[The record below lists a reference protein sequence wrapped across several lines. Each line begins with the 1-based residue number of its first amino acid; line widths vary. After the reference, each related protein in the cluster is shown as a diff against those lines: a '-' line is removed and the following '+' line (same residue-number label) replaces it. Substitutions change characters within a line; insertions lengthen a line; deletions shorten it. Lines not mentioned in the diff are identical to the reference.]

1 MLLATVFRFVPH
13 LYPRPMSTFLGWGR
27 RVRGLFADTKGPWGP
42 SGAGDDGGDPPSD
55 DGHSGPW
62 GETPP
67 RRRRAGSGVSGNVT
81 SLDEFLRRGRA
92 RFGGGDGG
100 GFPGRPDRS
109 LIFWAFLAFIVL
121 WLLITSVHV
130 ISPGQRG
137 VVTRFGRYSSTLG
150 PGVSITLPSPVDR
163 VTKLDVENI
172 RTIDLGSAEANDLML
187 TGDQNLL
194 DIAYSVR
201 WNIRTPELYLF
212 QLAQPDETIRQ
223 VAESAMRAV
232 VSRVSLND
240 AMGDKRAEIE
250 TQVAETMQRILDSYR
265 SGVQVQGIA
274 IKQADPPDAVNDAFK
289 EVTAAQQD
297 AQSYVNQAR
306 AYALQLTAKAQGEAT
321 AFDKVYEQYK
331 LAPDVTRRRMYYE
344 TMEQVLSKVDKT
356 IIEAPG
362 VTPYLPLPEVKKAQ
376 PVREPQQ

>member
-1 MLLATVFRFVPH
+1 M
-13 LYPRPMSTFLGWGR
+13 GWGD
-27 RVRGLFADTKGPWGP
+27 RVRGLFTDTKGPWGSS
-42 SGAGDDGGDPPSD
+42 SGGDGGEPPSD
-55 DGHSGPW
+55 DSQGGGPW
-62 GETPP
+62 GEPP
-67 RRRRAGSGVSGNVT
+67 RRRKRATVSSGNVS
-81 SLDEFLRRGRA
+81 SLDDLLRRSRE
-92 RFGGGDGG
+92 RFGGGGG
-100 GFPGRPDRS
+100 LPGRPDRS
-109 LIFWAFLAFIVL
+109 LILWAILAFIAA
-121 WLLITSVHV
+121 WLVFTSIHS

-150 PGVSITLPSPVDR
+150 PGIGLTLPSPIER
-163 VTKLDVENI
+163 VKKIDVENI
-172 RTIDLGSAEANDLML
+172 RTVDLGSDSADDLML

-212 QLAQPDETIRQ
+212 ELAQPEQTIRE
-223 VAESAMRAV
+223 VAESAMRSV
-232 VSRVSLND
+232 VSGVSLND
-240 AMGDKRAEIE
+240 AIGDKRAQIE
-250 TQVAETMQRILDSYR
+250 MQVAERMQRILDGYH

-297 AQSYVNQAR
+297 AQSYLNQAR

-331 LAPDVTRRRMYYE
+331 LAPEVTRRRMYYE

-362 VTPYLPLPEVKKAQ
+362 VTPYLPLPQVQKSAQ
-376 PVREPQQ
+376 AQREPAQ

>member
-1 MLLATVFRFVPH
+1 MTIISGLG
-13 LYPRPMSTFLGWGR
+13 PRAR
-27 RVRGLFADTKGPWGP
+27 ALFSDIKGPWGP
-42 SGAGDDGGDPPSD
+42 SDGGESEGDDPASK
-55 DGHSGPW
+55 GPW

-67 RRRRAGSGVSGNVT
+67 KRKRSAGTTPRQVT
-81 SLDEFLRRGRA
+81 SLDDFLRKGRE
-92 RFGGGDGG
+92 RFGGGGG
-100 GFPGRPDRS
+100 GGLPGRPS
-109 LIFWAFLAFIVL
+109 ASIISWAVIGLAIL
-121 WLLITSVHV
+121 WLVATSTHV
-130 ISPGQRG
+130 VSPGQRG
-137 VVTRFGRYSSTLG
+137 VVTRFGRYNATLG
-150 PGVSITLPSPVDR
+150 PGVSFTLPSPIDR
-163 VTKLDVENI
+163 VQKIDVENI
-172 RTIDLGSAEANDLML
+172 RTFDLGSAEGNDLML

-201 WNIRTPELYLF
+201 WNIRNPELYLF
-212 QLAQPDETIRQ
+212 QLAQPDETIQQ

-250 TQVAETMQRILDSYR
+250 TQVADTMQRILDGYR
-265 SGVQVQGIA
+265 SGIQVQGIA

-321 AFDKVYEQYK
+321 SFDKVYAQYK
-331 LAPDVTRRRMYYE
+331 LAPEVTRRRMYYE

-362 VTPYLPLPEVKKAQ
+362 VTPYLPLPELKKSQ
-376 PVREPQQ
+376 PQQQESER